1 MTPAPPIKIPVSFI
15 SEAPV
20 KVLAVDEAGFRKMM
34 GYDQRSES
42 AAKWASWAFRAK
54 FGIRTLPGG
63 VYYIEEI
70 KRALDQEYRLEQE
83 KRLRRRIRERWY

>member
-1 MTPAPPIKIPVSFI
+1 MTPALPIKIPVSFI

-42 AAKWASWAFRAK
+42 AAKSASWAFRSK
-54 FGIRTLPGG
+54 YGIRTLIGG
-63 VYYIEEI
+63 VYPIADIE
-70 KRALDQEYRLEQE
+70 RAVAEQ
-83 KRLRRRIRERWY
+83 RRNK

>member
-1 MTPAPPIKIPVSFI
+1 MDPNKIIVVPVSFI
-15 SEAPV
+15 NEASAN
-20 KVLAVDEAGFRKMM
+20 VLAVDEAGFRKMM

-42 AAKWASWAFRAK
+42 AAKSASWAFRAK

-83 KRLRRRIRERWY
+83 KRLRRRIRERGY

>member
-1 MTPAPPIKIPVSFI
+1 MDPNKIIVVPVSFI
-15 SEAPV
+15 NEASAN
-20 KVLAVDEAGFRKMM
+20 VLAVDEAGFRKMM

-83 KRLRRRIRERWY
+83 KRLRRRIRERGY